1 VCAQCRG
8 TRDPSWAAGAGALL
22 GAPQRAHSASLLPRL
37 SGLRLRFLRP
47 RFAQVPSALIV
58 SDRGKGAVLQVQC
71 PGRLTSVLGQQHQ
84 KRPSTRRLSGY
95 GLVYRECRLCRRTFP
110 PALGASRTL
119 AASCALGADL
129 PLCRLILCGRI
140 LRVRNL
146 LMILNFAPNQCRSH
160 GSDHA
165 PSQSAW
171 TAVDVQSD
179 GLLKTR
185 CRTVSRTTL
194 LMTLGHL
201 SVNLRF
207 QLEHE
212 RLGSPQCIRRTI
224 LGHGDHSPRILARDR
239 PVNLDGRSPRLLP
252 GRFTYQSISSQVDA
266 AFASSFPLC
275 WSSGVATDT
284 QSASLASPSKT
295 SLPTPLRMAFR
306 SSR

>member
-1 VCAQCRG
+1 VGRG
-8 TRDPSWAAGAGALL
+8 SRRAVGG
-22 GAPQRAHSASLLPRL
+22 PQRAHSASLLPRL
-37 SGLRLRFLRP
+37 SGLRLRLLRP

-119 AASCALGADL
+119 AASCALRADL

-165 PSQSAW
+165 PSQSAC
-171 TAVDVQSD
+171 TAVDGPVRRRSEC
-179 GLLKTR
+179 LLPNDRQGDAAYGVPPRQRK
-185 CRTVSRTTL
+185 SRL
-194 LMTLGHL
+194 
-201 SVNLRF
+201 
-207 QLEHE
+207 Q
-212 RLGSPQCIRRTI
+212 P
-224 LGHGDHSPRILARDR
+224 LAR
-239 PVNLDGRSPRLLP
+239 
-252 GRFTYQSISSQVDA
+252 
-266 AFASSFPLC
+266 AS
-275 WSSGVATDT
+275 
-284 QSASLASPSKT
+284 
-295 SLPTPLRMAFR
+295 
-306 SSR
+306 